1 MQRRRVPGGLPAQR
15 LEPLVDVHAVV
26 RYWFAAP
33 LAHRRPSPAFRRC
46 PLPTPSRDAA
56 LQCYAVP
63 DPLPRERFQRL
74 EHVHQVVRHW
84 LAVALALD
92 PHLPPPRRLCVPVSC
107 RDPLVQ
113 LARVPEGLP
122 GRPLERLDHVHEVV
136 CWWIPA
142 PYTHQHAAALRW
154 PRVPAHR

>member
-1 MQRRRVPGGLPAQR
+1 M
-15 LEPLVDVHAVV
+15 VDVHTVV

-56 LQCYAVP
+56 LQRHAVP

-92 PHLPPPRRLCVPVSC
+92 PHPRSPRRLRVPVPRGDAQLQLAQLPAQL
-107 RDPLVQ
+107 RDPRLG
-113 LARVPEGLP
+113 RVH
-122 GRPLERLDHVHEVV
+122 HVHQVV
-136 CWWIPA
+136 RRRLAA
-142 PYTHQHAAALRW
+142 PQA
-154 PRVPAHR
+154 